1 MLPERFTERMRGLL
15 GDEFESFLHA
25 LTCEKA
31 KKGFRINRL
40 KTDPDEFSRASE
52 LPAKALPY
60 VRDGFILIDEV
71 SGIGNT
77 PMHAAGQIYIQD
89 PGAMASAAALDITPG
104 MRVCDLCAAP
114 GGKSTQI
121 ASALANDGTLAYA
134 VLGIGV
140 NLFAPV
146 GGFPPNI
153 SATAIFPSERQG
165 EYLALRD
172 ALIRAILPRFAA
184 IYDKMPDRGFLM
196 DYRRLSLLTDREVL
210 VYDALTDREKNGI
223 GTPARVI
230 GINDDGALTVR
241 FADGREVALSSGEVT
256 LKV

>member
-1 MLPERFTERMRGLL
+1 MQPIQPIFVDSIPSTNE
-15 GDEFESFLHA
+15 A
-25 LTCEKA
+25 LKA
-31 KKGFRINRL
+31 LARDGASEGIMMVARWQTHGYGRL
-40 KTDPDEFSRASE
+40 SRAFFSPPDTG
-52 LPAKALPY
+52 LYMSLLLRPTFAPADAPL
-60 VRDGFILIDEV
+60 L
-71 SGIGNT
+71 T
-77 PMHAAGQIYIQD
+77 HAAAVAVAEAVKEVAGVDAAVKWVNDIYVNEKK
-89 PGAMASAAALDITPG
+89 AAGIL
-104 MRVCDLCAAP
+104 VE
-114 GGKSTQI
+114 
-121 ASALANDGTLAYA
+121 SALANDGTLAYA

-172 ALIRAILPRFAA
+172 TLIRAILPRFAA

-210 VYDALTDREKNGI
+210 VYDALTDREKSGI